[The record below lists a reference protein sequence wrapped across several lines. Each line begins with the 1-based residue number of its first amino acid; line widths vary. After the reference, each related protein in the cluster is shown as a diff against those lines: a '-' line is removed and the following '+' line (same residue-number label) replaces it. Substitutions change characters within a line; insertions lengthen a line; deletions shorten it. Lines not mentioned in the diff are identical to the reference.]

1 MKKIVSIALLLFG
14 LQTGFAQ
21 TIDRSKQPEPGPAP
35 VIKIKDPVIFK
46 LANGITVLVVEDHTL
61 PKVNAS
67 FSIDRG
73 PVYEGNKAG
82 VLSLMG
88 GMLNEGSISISKEK
102 FDAETDLMGA
112 SVGLSSGGGGV
123 SALTRYF
130 KPAFLLFADALKNPA
145 FKQESFDKLKQQT
158 LQGIKSSEKSA
169 AAIAGRMVNALSY
182 GKNTAMG
189 EFQSAETVNNIS
201 LQDVK
206 DAYKNY
212 MTPSRSYLVFTG
224 DITPDEAKKIAT
236 ETLGSWKG
244 KALTF
249 PKIAP
254 VKNVATTEIDF
265 VDVPSAVQAQIYV
278 TNLIDNPLTNP
289 DYFALA
295 LTNQILGGGFEGK
308 LFTNL
313 REKRGFTYG
322 SYSSIGN
329 SRFQSLVNSNAQVRN
344 EKADSA
350 VSEILIELKN
360 MQDGNFTQADL
371 DLAKAKYNGSFA
383 LGMENP
389 ALGAT
394 YATNILINNLPKD
407 FYKTFLQK
415 INAVTLADIK
425 RVSQKYLSTGN
436 ARILI
441 VGKAEQIMPNLKWL
455 NYPVKSFD
463 SNGNPVE
470 VKSSMEAAAAPVKTD
485 ANITAEKVIA
495 NYLTAVG
502 GKEKLKTI
510 TTYSADVSMEMMG
523 RTMEGTMK
531 KMAPYSNMMEIVM
544 GGMSVYKMSF
554 DGTKGYQGQMGQN
567 AAFGEDE
574 IKVQKDEK
582 GIFPQLHYSDAD
594 YKISLAGTAKVN
606 GEDTYKIMV
615 TKPSGTVATEYY
627 SVKTGFLIKQEAKIK
642 AQGQEVDQVV
652 TFGDYK
658 SVDGIMTP
666 MSITQEGGGQEIPLT
681 LSNVKYNAGVTAE
694 DFK

>member
-35 VIKIKDPVIFK
+35 IIKIQDPVIFK
-46 LANGITVLVVEDHTL
+46 LANGITVLVVEDHTF

-73 PVYEGNKAG
+73 PVYEGDKAG
-82 VLSLMG
+82 VLSIMG
-88 GMLNEGSISISKEK
+88 GMLNEGSMSITKEK

-112 SVGLSSGGGGV
+112 NVGLSSGGGGV

-145 FKQESFDKLKQQT
+145 FKEASFDKLKQQT
-158 LQGIKSSEKSA
+158 LQGIKSTEKSA
-169 AAIAGRMVNALSY
+169 AAIGGRMVSALSY
-182 GKNTAMG
+182 GKNTALG
-189 EFQSAETVNNIS
+189 EFATAESVGKIT

-224 DITPDEAKKIAT
+224 DITPAEAKKIAT
-236 ETLGSWKG
+236 ETLGTWKG
-244 KALTF
+244 KTLTF
-249 PKIAP
+249 PTIVP
-254 VKNVATTEIDF
+254 VKNVSATEINF

-278 TNLIDNPLTNP
+278 TNLIENKLSNP

-329 SRFQSLVNSNAQVRN
+329 GRFQSLVNSNAQVRN
-344 EKADSA
+344 EKVDSA
-350 VSEILIELKN
+350 VAEILIELKN
-360 MQDGNFTQADL
+360 MQEGNFTQADL
-371 DLAKAKYNGSFA
+371 NLAKAKYNGSFA

-425 RVSQKYLSTGN
+425 RVSQKYVSTDK

-441 VGKAEQIMPNLKWL
+441 VGKAEQIMPNLTWL
-455 NYPVKSFD
+455 KYPIKSFD

-470 VKSSMEAAAAPVKTD
+470 AKAKEAAAAPAKVD

-495 NYLTAVG
+495 NYINAIG
-502 GKEKLKTI
+502 GMEKIKNI
-510 TTYSADVSMEMMG
+510 TSYSADVAMEMMG

-531 KMAPYSNMMEIVM
+531 KMAPYSNAMEIVM

-567 AAFGEDE
+567 TPFGEDE
-574 IKVQKDEK
+574 IKMQKDEK
-582 GIFPQLHYSDAD
+582 GIFPQLYYTDAD
-594 YKISLAGTAKVN
+594 YRINLAGTAKVN

-615 TKPSGTVATEYY
+615 TKPSGNVATEYY
-627 SVKTGFLIKQEAKIK
+627 SVKTGLLLKQETKIK
-642 AQGQEVDQVV
+642 AQGQEVEQIF
-652 TFGDYK
+652 TYADYK
-658 SVDGIMTP
+658 AVDGIMTP
-666 MSITQEGGGQEIPLT
+666 MSITQNAAGQEIPLT
-681 LSNVKYNAGVTAE
+681 LSNVKYNSGVTAE

>member
-1 MKKIVSIALLLFG
+1 MKKIFSIALLLFG

-73 PVYEGNKAG
+73 PVYEGDKAG

-88 GMLNEGSISISKEK
+88 GMLNEGSMSISKEK

-112 SVGLSSGGGGV
+112 NVGLSSGGGGV

-158 LQGIKSSEKSA
+158 LQGIKSNEKSA

-189 EFQSAETVNNIS
+189 EFQSAESVNKIS

-224 DITPDEAKKIAT
+224 DITPAEAKKIAT
-236 ETLGSWKG
+236 ETLGSWTG
-244 KALTF
+244 KALSF
-249 PKIAP
+249 PKLKPAA
-254 VKNVATTEIDF
+254 NVSSTEINF
-265 VDVPSAVQAQIYV
+265 VDVPSAVQAQLYV
-278 TNLIDNPLTNP
+278 TNLIENPLTNP

-295 LTNQILGGGFEGK
+295 LANQILGGGFEGK

-329 SRFQSLVNSNAQVRN
+329 GRFQSLVNSNAQVRN

-350 VSEILIELKN
+350 VAEILIELKN
-360 MQDGNFTQADL
+360 MQEGNFTQADL

-425 RVSQKYLSTGN
+425 RVSQKYLSTDK

-470 VKSSMEAAAAPVKTD
+470 IKANTEAASAPVKVD
-485 ANITAEKVIA
+485 ANITADKVIDI
-495 NYLTAVG
+495 YLAAIA

-510 TTYSADVSMEMMG
+510 NSYSADVSMEMQGMA
-523 RTMEGTMK
+523 MEGKMK
-531 KMAPYSNMMEIVM
+531 RLAPYANMMEIVM
-544 GGMSVYKMSF
+544 NGMTVYKMSF

-567 AAFGEDE
+567 AAFDEDA
-574 IKVQKDEK
+574 IKTQKDEK
-582 GIFPQLHYSDAD
+582 GIFPQLYYKDAD
-594 YKISLAGTAKVN
+594 YKLSMAGTTKIN
-606 GEDTYKIMV
+606 GEDAYKILV

-627 SVKTGFLIKQEAKIK
+627 SAKTGYLIKQETTIK
-642 AQGQEVDQVV
+642 AQGQVIDQTFEYSNYKEVE
-652 TFGDYK
+652 
-658 SVDGIMTP
+658 GIMTP
-666 MSITQEGGGQEIPLT
+666 LSITQIAGGQEIPLT
-681 LSNVKYNAGVTAE
+681 LSNVKYNSGVTAE

>member
-1 MKKIVSIALLLFG
+1 MKKILSIALLLFG

-21 TIDRSKQPEPGPAP
+21 TVDRSKQPEPGPAP
-35 VIKIKDPVIFK
+35 VIKIQDPVIFK
-46 LANGITVLVVEDHTL
+46 LANGVTVLVVEDHTF

-73 PVYEGNKAG
+73 PVYEGDKAG
-82 VLSLMG
+82 VLTLMG
-88 GMLNEGSISISKEK
+88 GMLNEGSISITKEK

-123 SALTRYF
+123 SSLTRYF
-130 KPAFLLFADALKNPA
+130 KPSFLLFADALKNPA
-145 FKQESFDKLKQQT
+145 FKEASFDKLKQQT
-158 LQGIKSSEKSA
+158 LQGIKSGEKSA

-189 EFQSAETVNNIS
+189 EFATAESVGKIT

-224 DITPDEAKKIAT
+224 DITPAEAKKIAT
-236 ETLGSWKG
+236 ESLGTWKG
-244 KALTF
+244 KTLTF
-249 PKIAP
+249 PKIAS
-254 VKNVATTEIDF
+254 VQNVPATEINF
-265 VDVPSAVQAQIYV
+265 VDVPSAVQAQLYV
-278 TNLIDNPLTNP
+278 TNLIENPLSNP

-329 SRFQSLVNSNAQVRN
+329 GRFQSIVNSNAQVRN

-350 VSEILIELKN
+350 VAEILVELKN
-360 MQDGNFTQADL
+360 MQEGNFTQADL

-425 RVSQKYLSTGN
+425 RVSQKYLSTAN

-441 VGKAEQIMPNLKWL
+441 VGKAEQIMPNLGWL
-455 NYPVKSFD
+455 KYPVKSFD

-470 VKSSMEAAAAPVKTD
+470 VKATGAASAPVKID
-485 ANITAEKVIA
+485 ANITAEKVVD
-495 NYLTAVG
+495 NYLVAIG
-502 GKEKLKTI
+502 GKEKLKAI
-510 TTYSADVSMEMMG
+510 NSYSADVSMEMMG
-523 RTMEGTMK
+523 RSMEGTMK

-567 AAFGEDE
+567 APFGEDE
-574 IKVQKDEK
+574 IKAQKDEK

-594 YKISLAGTAKVN
+594 FKISLAGNAKVN
-606 GEDTYKIMV
+606 GEDAYKLLV
-615 TKPSGTVATEYY
+615 TKPSGTIATEYY
-627 SVKTGFLIKQEAKIK
+627 SVKTGFLLKQESKIK
-642 AQGQEVDQVV
+642 AQGQEVDQIV
-652 TFGDYK
+652 TFSNYK
-658 SVDGIMTP
+658 DIDGIMTP
-666 MSITQEGGGQEIPLT
+666 LSITQEGGGQEIPLT
-681 LSNVKYNAGVTAE
+681 LSNVKYNSGVTAE

>member
-1 MKKIVSIALLLFG
+1 MKKIFSIALLLFC

-67 FSIDRG
+67 FTIDRG
-73 PVYEGNKAG
+73 PVYEGDKAG

-88 GMLNEGSISISKEK
+88 GMLSEGSLSISKEK

-130 KPAFLLFADALKNPA
+130 KPAFILFADALKNPA
-145 FKQESFDKLKQQT
+145 FKKESFDKLKQQT

-169 AAIAGRMVNALSY
+169 AAIAARLVNALNY
-182 GKNTAMG
+182 GKNTARG
-189 EFQSAETVNNIS
+189 EFETAETVNNIS

-212 MTPSRSYLVFTG
+212 MSPSRSYLVITG
-224 DITPDEAKKIAT
+224 DITVAEAKKIAT
-236 ETLGSWKG
+236 ENLGSWTG
-244 KALTF
+244 KTLSL
-249 PKIAP
+249 PKIEP
-254 VKNVATTEIDF
+254 VNNVATTEIDF
-265 VDVPSAVQAQIYV
+265 VDVPSAVQAQLFV
-278 TNLIDNPLTNP
+278 TNIIDNPLSNP

-295 LTNQILGGGFEGK
+295 LTNQILGGGYEGK
-308 LFTNL
+308 LFMNL

-329 SRFQSLVNSNAQVRN
+329 GRFQSLVNSNAQVRN

-350 VSEILIELKN
+350 VSEILAEIKN
-360 MQDGNFTQADL
+360 MQEGNFTQADL
-371 DLAKAKYNGSFA
+371 DLAKAKYNGGFA

-389 ALGAT
+389 AMGAT
-394 YATNILINNLPKD
+394 YATNVLINNLPKD

-425 RVSQKYLSTGN
+425 RVSQKYLSTDK

-441 VGKAEQIMPNLKWL
+441 VGKAEQIMPNLTWL
-455 NYPVKSFD
+455 NLPIKSFD
-463 SNGNPVE
+463 RDGNPVE
-470 VKSSMEAAAAPVKTD
+470 TKMNTEAAAAPAKID
-485 ANITAEKVIA
+485 ANISADKVIDI
-495 NYLTAVG
+495 YLAAIG

-510 TTYSADVSMEMMG
+510 NSYSADVTMEMQGMS
-523 RTMEGTMK
+523 MEGTMK
-531 KMAPYSNMMEIVM
+531 KMAPYASTVEIVM
-544 GGMSVYKMSF
+544 NGMTVYKMSF

-567 AAFGEDE
+567 TPFDEDA
-574 IKVQKDEK
+574 IKTQKDDK
-582 GIFPQLHYSDAD
+582 GIFPQLYYNDAD
-594 YKISLAGTAKVN
+594 YKLSYAGTAKVS
-606 GEDTYKIMV
+606 GEDAYKILV
-615 TKPSGTVATEYY
+615 TKPSGSVATEYY
-627 SVKTGFLIKQEAKIK
+627 SVKTGFLLKQEVKIK
-642 AQGQEVDQVV
+642 AQGQEIEQTSD
-652 TFGDYK
+652 FSIYK
-658 SVDGIMTP
+658 DIDGIMTP
-666 MSITQEGGGQEIPLT
+666 LSIIQVAGGQEIPLT
-681 LSNVKYNAGVTAE
+681 LSNVKYNSGVTAE

>member
-1 MKKIVSIALLLFG
+1 MKKILSIALLLFG

-21 TIDRSKQPEPGPAP
+21 TVDRSKQPEPGPAP
-35 VIKIKDPVIFK
+35 VIKIQDPVIFK
-46 LANGITVLVVEDHTL
+46 LANGVTVLVVEDHTF

-73 PVYEGNKAG
+73 PVYEGDKAG
-82 VLSLMG
+82 VLTLMG
-88 GMLNEGSISISKEK
+88 GMLNEGSISITKEK
-102 FDAETDLMGA
+102 FDAGTDLMGA

-123 SALTRYF
+123 SSLTRYF
-130 KPAFLLFADALKNPA
+130 KPSFLLFADALKNPA
-145 FKQESFDKLKQQT
+145 FKEASFDKLKQQT
-158 LQGIKSSEKSA
+158 LQGIKSGEKSA

-189 EFQSAETVNNIS
+189 EFATAESVGKIT

-224 DITPDEAKKIAT
+224 DITPAEAKKIAT
-236 ETLGSWKG
+236 ESLGTWKG
-244 KALTF
+244 KTLTF
-249 PKIAP
+249 PKIAS
-254 VKNVATTEIDF
+254 VQNVPATEINF
-265 VDVPSAVQAQIYV
+265 VDVPSAVQAQLYV
-278 TNLIDNPLTNP
+278 TNLIENPLSNP

-329 SRFQSLVNSNAQVRN
+329 GRFQSIVNSNAQVRN

-350 VSEILIELKN
+350 VAEILVELKN
-360 MQDGNFTQADL
+360 MQEGNFTQADL

-425 RVSQKYLSTGN
+425 RVSQKYLSTAN

-441 VGKAEQIMPNLKWL
+441 VGKAEQIMPNLGR
-455 NYPVKSFD
+455 KSC
-463 SNGNPVE
+463 
-470 VKSSMEAAAAPVKTD
+470 
-485 ANITAEKVIA
+485 
-495 NYLTAVG
+495 
-502 GKEKLKTI
+502 
-510 TTYSADVSMEMMG
+510 
-523 RTMEGTMK
+523 R
-531 KMAPYSNMMEIVM
+531 
-544 GGMSVYKMSF
+544 
-554 DGTKGYQGQMGQN
+554 
-567 AAFGEDE
+567 
-574 IKVQKDEK
+574 
-582 GIFPQLHYSDAD
+582 
-594 YKISLAGTAKVN
+594 
-606 GEDTYKIMV
+606 
-615 TKPSGTVATEYY
+615 
-627 SVKTGFLIKQEAKIK
+627 
-642 AQGQEVDQVV
+642 
-652 TFGDYK
+652 
-658 SVDGIMTP
+658 
-666 MSITQEGGGQEIPLT
+666 
-681 LSNVKYNAGVTAE
+681 
-694 DFK
+694 